1 MPYVGL
7 WRRGVDPAAFAPTF
21 RSATLRTAIS
31 PAGVPIVLYVGRL
44 GREKNLRY
52 LIAAI
57 EQLRRSETPFKLVIV
72 GQGPMGGTLRRRLP
86 AAHFTGHVEGVE
98 LARLYA
104 SADVFVFPST
114 AETFG
119 NVVLE
124 AFASGLPVVA
134 VGGGAVGEL
143 VTPDVNGLLAPA
155 DQPAAFAEHVRALI
169 EHPAD
174 RARLGPGALVTAP
187 PHPLPPPTTPLPP
200 HHNTLLPP

>member
-31 PAGVPIVLYVGRL
+31 PDGVPIVVDVGGV

-86 AAHFTGHVEGVE
+86 EAHFTGHVEGVE

-134 VGGGAVGEL
+134 VGGGAVGGL
-143 VTPDVNGLLAPA
+143 LPPDVDGRRAPA
-155 DQPAAFAEHVRALI
+155 DPPAAVPGHLPPPLQ
-169 EHPAD
+169 HPAD
-174 RARLGPGALVTAP
+174 
-187 PHPLPPPTTPLPP
+187 PPP
-200 HHNTLLPP
+200 